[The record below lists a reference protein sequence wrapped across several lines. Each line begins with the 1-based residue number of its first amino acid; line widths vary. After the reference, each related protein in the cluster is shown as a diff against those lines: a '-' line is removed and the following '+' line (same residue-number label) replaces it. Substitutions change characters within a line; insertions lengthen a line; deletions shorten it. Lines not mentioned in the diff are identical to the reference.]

1 MAIQLKL
8 YWGKL
13 DLKSRDYQSHHKVIG
28 ESRMSI
34 FHLTTLL
41 VVEAH
46 HHHVKYGTFGRI
58 VETFSFRLNH
68 RNLKIQ

>member
-13 DLKSRDYQSHHKVIG
+13 DLKSKDYQSHHKVIG

-34 FHLTTLL
+34 FNLSISENELLEKMKRFQSTL
-41 VVEAH
+41 E
-46 HHHVKYGTFGRI
+46 K
-58 VETFSFRLNH
+58 
-68 RNLKIQ
+68 